1 MFLEEC
7 IVRGVVVVVLH
18 RVCSLSSNQSQKLAK
33 PCWTRYLV
41 ARKLNQGSTV
51 SMHVSDCPLVL
62 IEADQDMSTNVH
74 S

>member
-1 MFLEEC
+1 MSE
-7 IVRGVVVVVLH
+7 VLLMN
-18 RVCSLSSNQSQKLAK
+18 VAEGYSLSSNQSQKLAK

-51 SMHVSDCPLVL
+51 SMDDERLSTCVL
-62 IEADQDMSTNVH
+62 IEVDQGITTDVH